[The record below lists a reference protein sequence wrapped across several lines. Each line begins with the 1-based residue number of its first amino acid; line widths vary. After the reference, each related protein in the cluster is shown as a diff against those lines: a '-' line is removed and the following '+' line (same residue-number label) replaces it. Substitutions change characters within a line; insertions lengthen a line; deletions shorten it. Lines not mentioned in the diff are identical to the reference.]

1 MRSKKSDSLDLLL
14 HDSFEDEK
22 KGANATLGFTFQQW
36 WAALTVAELLETET
50 DFAVVLEFKEDVAI
64 LDSSTAPTRIKLYQV
79 KKNEQKADWTINSL
93 YAKGK
98 KLSSGHELSILSKMY
113 SRRAS
118 FTGHPVKLYFV
129 SNIGVKTKSEEGTS
143 ISISNGKFDSFPQK
157 DKDAITSAI
166 ASELKLLPAAVGL
179 DNIYISKTNLPL
191 AQQELFVGG
200 KLSDLAANS
209 ILPFTLPHSTV
220 AARVLASHI
229 QSKASSTSLA
239 SSFEELRPRLLSKE
253 EALKIL
259 SQAAN
264 SRHPTQSIFD
274 EAITSLTSERYP
286 FFAIREIKKF
296 QVEVCTDAATR
307 TNIQFKLA
315 ASAMLSE
322 FSLIIKNASTHS
334 LGELMDLL
342 VKNTLEAH
350 PEKIANLSKPYLS
363 ALALLVLNDG
373 INIDILSTSA
383 DKKSEGTE

>member
-1 MRSKKSDSLDLLL
+1 VQSKKNDSLELLL

-36 WAALTVAELLETET
+36 WAALTVAELLEKET

-64 LDSSTAPTRIKLYQV
+64 LDSSTAPTQIELYQI
-79 KKNEQKADWTINSL
+79 KKNEQKAGWTISSL

-98 KLSSGHELSILSKMY
+98 RLSSGHELSILSKMY

-118 FTGHPVKLYFV
+118 FTGHPVRLHFV
-129 SNIGVKTKSEEGTS
+129 SNIGVKTKSENGTS
-143 ISISNGKFDSFPQK
+143 ISISNGKFDSLSQK
-157 DKDAITSAI
+157 DKDAIKSAI
-166 ASELKLLPAAVGL
+166 ASELTLLPATVEL
-179 DNIYISKTNLPL
+179 DNIYISKTDLPL

-200 KLSDLAANS
+200 KLSDLSANS
-209 ILPFTLPHSTV
+209 ILPFSLPHSTV

-229 QSKASSTSLA
+229 QSKASKTSLA
-239 SSFEELRPRLLSKE
+239 CSFEELKPRLLSKD

-264 SRHPTQSIFD
+264 SRHPTQTIFD
-274 EAITSLTSERYP
+274 EAITSLISEKYP
-286 FFAIREIKKF
+286 FLALKEIKKC
-296 QVEVCTDAATR
+296 QVEICTDAATR
-307 TNIQFKLA
+307 TNIQFQLA

-322 FSLIIKNASTHS
+322 FSLIIQHAPTHS

-350 PEKIANLSKPYLS
+350 PEKTATLSKPYLS

-373 INIDILSTSA
+373 INIDILSTPA
-383 DKKSEGTE
+383 NKKPEGTE